1 MRYITIILLL
11 FTPFLS
17 FAQHT
22 LTGTVQDKKSQPV
35 FAANVY
41 LKSTPEKGATTDFN
55 GNFNLVID
63 NTNDILIISYLG
75 FQTQEIPVTSIDFN
89 KPLVILLKED
99 AQSLE
104 EIIITARDPIS
115 EQFSVVK
122 MDVLKDVYF
131 NPVAQGDP
139 LKAITILP
147 ASTTTDETANPS
159 LRGSSSNRSRVM
171 LNSVPI
177 YNPVRAGNLNNMG
190 FFSLFNPEIIDRQYV
205 YASNPPLTY
214 GNTSAGLVE
223 IQTKKALNVNQLQL
237 SAGLAGLGVFLSQ
250 NIKKDTSFIQVYSN
264 YQFSDAYIGIQ
275 KNKLPNLKNFNTL
288 DAGVNFH
295 SRIGKQ
301 SEFNSY
307 NYFID
312 ESFNGI
318 SQSFTY
324 RGDVSSENKRFFT
337 VNNFKYYS
345 EKDVLSINSGI
356 NYSKQSF
363 EFGNLNSKQKT
374 NQIYASLDYK
384 KPLSENLDLQL
395 GVSYD
400 YQFQNFK
407 DSIPTYFYAQ
417 STSSPNI
424 YSKTSIDNTIL
435 EAYLYGN
442 WEVND
447 KITLSSGIRSNLPIE
462 NQDYYL
468 SSQFGLKYK
477 INNKH
482 SFLLSGGKYHN
493 YAPANIFSKT
503 YSLLSSYQVALDY
516 TYELE
521 NTLLKAATYYKEESG
536 NQTSDNFF
544 TIEKVNTFGIEFY
557 VEHNFLKYFK
567 FSFSNSFIDQKRTIS
582 NEKYNGARDFNYLIK
597 SAIQYS
603 NPKLFTLALTYLGR
617 PGTFYNDII
626 GSELDNQTNFYIPTF
641 SNELYNA
648 QYSNYNRFD
657 ISWSKYIR
665 LKKNALIT
673 YASVNNIFNTK
684 NEREA
689 LYNTDYSSKY
699 FDYYQLRTIYFGLV
713 WQLNY

>member
-1 MRYITIILLL
+1 M
-11 FTPFLS
+11 FTSFLS
-17 FAQHT
+17 FAQHS
-22 LTGTVQDKKSQPV
+22 LTGTVQDKKGNPV

-41 LKSTPEKGATTDFN
+41 LKSTPEKGATTDFE
-55 GNFNLVID
+55 GKFSLTLD
-63 NTNDILIISYLG
+63 NINDILVISYLG
-75 FQTQEIPVTSIDFN
+75 FQTQEILLTSIDFN
-89 KPLVILLKED
+89 KPLVILLKEN

-104 EIIITARDPIS
+104 EVIITARDPIS

-122 MDVLKDVYF
+122 MSMLKDVYL

-159 LRGSSSNRSRVM
+159 LRGSSPNRSRVM
-171 LNSVPI
+171 LNGVPI
-177 YNPVRAGNLNNMG
+177 YNPVRATSLSNMG

-223 IQTKKALNVNQLQL
+223 IQTKKDLNVNQLQL
-237 SAGLAGLGVFLSQ
+237 SAGLASLGVFLSQ
-250 NIKKDTSFIQVYSN
+250 NIKKDTSFIQAYGN
-264 YQFSDAYIGIQ
+264 YQFSDGYIGIQ
-275 KNKLPNLKNFNTL
+275 KNKLPNLKNFNIL

-295 SRIGKQ
+295 TKTGKQ

-312 ESFNGI
+312 ESYNGV

-324 RGDVSSENKRFFT
+324 KGDIASEKKRFFT
-337 VNNFKYYS
+337 VNSFKYYS
-345 EKDVLSINSGI
+345 EKGVLSINNGVD
-356 NYSKQSF
+356 YSKQSF

-374 NQIYASLDYK
+374 NQVYASIDYK
-384 KPLSENLDLQL
+384 KPLSENLDLQA

-400 YQFQNFK
+400 YQSQNFK
-407 DSIPTYFYAQ
+407 DSIPTYYYAQ
-417 STSSPNI
+417 SPSSPNF
-424 YSKTSIDNTIL
+424 YSETSVDNTIL

-447 KITLSSGIRSNLPIE
+447 KITLSSGIRSNIPIE
-462 NQDYYL
+462 EQDYYL
-468 SSQFGLKYK
+468 SSQLGLKYN

-482 SFLLSGGKYHN
+482 SFLLSGGKYHSYATPN
-493 YAPANIFSKT
+493 YFSKT
-503 YSLLSSYQVALDY
+503 YNLLSSYQAALDY
-516 TYELE
+516 TYKLE
-521 NTLLKAATYYKEESG
+521 NTLLKAATYYKEETG

-544 TIEKVNTFGIEFY
+544 TTEKVNTYGIEFY
-557 VEHNFLKYFK
+557 VEHNFLKYFN

-582 NEKYNGARDFNYLIK
+582 TQKYHGSKDFNYLIK

-603 NPKLFTLALTYLGR
+603 NPKLFTLALTYFGL
-617 PGTFYNDII
+617 PGTFYNDIV
-626 GSELDNQTNFYIPTF
+626 GSEFDSQTNFYIPTF

-648 QYSNYNRFD
+648 QYSNYNRVD

-665 LKKNALIT
+665 LKKNALIS
-673 YASVNNIFNTK
+673 YVSVNNIFNSK

-713 WQLNY
+713 WQFDY